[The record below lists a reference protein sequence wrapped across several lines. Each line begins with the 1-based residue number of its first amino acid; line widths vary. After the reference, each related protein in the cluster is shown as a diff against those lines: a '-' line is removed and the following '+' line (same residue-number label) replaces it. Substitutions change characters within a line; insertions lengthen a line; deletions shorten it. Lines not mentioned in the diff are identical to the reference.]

1 MGSRFAGAFLAEHL
15 RHLCIG
21 QMPAHGP
28 FHFFGCRLRTAIHGG
43 HHPD

>member
-1 MGSRFAGAFLAEHL
+1 
-15 RHLCIG
+15 
-21 QMPAHGP
+21 MPAHGP